1 MRRKQR
7 AHWKAKKSGRDK
19 DWKRY
24 KKLQKE
30 IQPSTRRAGKD
41 FLHDF
46 ISGNL
51 KTDPKHFFSD
61 VKK

>member
-30 IQPSTRRAGKD
+30 IQSWTRRAGKD
-41 FLHDF
+41 CLHNF
-46 ISGNL
+46 ISCNL
-51 KTDPKHFFSD
+51 KQDPKRFFSD